1 MIPAVVVFILMLV
14 FKSGWLEF
22 YGDWEQS
29 TSLALGFI
37 LLFAA
42 LFGKQVSRLKLPQ
55 ITGFI
60 AAGIL
65 CGPYVLKFL
74 SLTDVHGLQ
83 LFDGLALSLIALTA
97 GGEMRIPRLRGSWK
111 AIGTV
116 VFSQTL
122 VIMAGFM
129 LLGWI
134 GRSFLPF
141 FAGMTSGQSLAYA
154 LLLGTLATATSPS
167 TTIAVLTES
176 QAAGRCTDLILSA
189 AVVKDFFV
197 IMLFAFS
204 LSLAESLSTPE
215 LGIDFMAVLH
225 VLKDIGVSVLIG
237 LAVGGGIILYLKFIR
252 REMTIFILSIAFF
265 TYQITHGFG
274 FHPLLICLIAGFMV
288 QNVSAQGDS
297 LIQAIEKISLPVY
310 VVFFAISGA
319 SLDLGALRAGWLFA
333 LVYVV
338 WRGALK
344 FVGTYW
350 GSRWSR
356 QSREIR
362 RFGWAGFISQAG
374 VALGMAIIIEDT
386 FPSWGGEF
394 KTLVLAVIAVNQIVG
409 PVLLQK
415 LLIKVGEAGK
425 KIPLKPVSRFALY
438 GSEEGRAAE

>member
-1 MIPAVVVFILMLV
+1 MIPAAVVFVLMLV
-14 FKSGWLEF
+14 LKSGWLAP
-22 YGDWEQS
+22 YGDWTQS
-29 TSLALGFI
+29 ASLALGFI

-42 LFGKQVSRLKLPQ
+42 LFGKQINRLKLPQ

-60 AAGIL
+60 MAGIL
-65 CGPYVLKFL
+65 CGPHVLRFL
-74 SLTDVHGLQ
+74 SITDVHGLQ

-97 GGEMRIPRLRGSWK
+97 GGEMRIAQLRGRLRSIS
-111 AIGTV
+111 AV
-116 VFSQTL
+116 VISQTV
-122 VIMAGFM
+122 VIMAGF
-129 LLGWI
+129 LVLGWA

-141 FAGMTSGQSLAYA
+141 FAGRTPGQSLAYA

-167 TTIAVLTES
+167 TTIAVITETK
-176 QAAGRCTDLILSA
+176 AAGRCTDLILSA

-204 LSLAESLSTPE
+204 LSLAESWAAPE
-215 LGIDFMAVLH
+215 LGMNFGSVLM
-225 VLKDIGVSVLIG
+225 VLQDIGVSVLIG

-265 TYQITHGFG
+265 TYQISHGFG
-274 FHPLLICLIAGFMV
+274 FHPLLICLIAGFLV
-288 QNVSAQGDS
+288 QNVSSQGDS
-297 LIQAIEKISLPVY
+297 LIQAIEKISLPVF

-344 FVGTYW
+344 FAGTYW
-350 GSRWSR
+350 GARWAGESKTI
-356 QSREIR
+356 Q
-362 RFGWAGFISQAG
+362 RFGWTGFISQAG

-394 KTLVLAVIAVNQIVG
+394 KVLVLSVIAVNQIIG
-409 PVLLQK
+409 PILLQK
-415 LLIKVGEAGK
+415 LLVRVDEAGK
-425 KIPLKPVSRFALY
+425 KIPAKPISRFAFY
-438 GSEEGRAAE
+438 GGAADPSEE

>member
-1 MIPAVVVFILMLV
+1 MIPAVVVFILMLLL
-14 FKSGWLEF
+14 KSGWLAP
-22 YGDWEQS
+22 YGNWGQS
-29 TSLALGFI
+29 TALALGFI

-60 AAGIL
+60 VAGIL

-74 SLTDVHGLQ
+74 SITDVQNLQ

-97 GGEMRIPRLRGSWK
+97 GGEMRIPQIRGSLK

-129 LLGWI
+129 LLGWL

-141 FAGMTSGQSLAYA
+141 LSGMTPGQSLAYA
-154 LLLGTLATATSPS
+154 VLLGTLATATSPS
-167 TTIAVLTES
+167 TTIAVIMETK
-176 QAAGRCTDLILSA
+176 AAGRYTDLILSA

-204 LSLAESLSTPE
+204 LSLAESLLSPE
-215 LGIDFMAVLH
+215 LGMNLGSVLH
-225 VLKDIGVSVLIG
+225 VLKDIGGSILIG

-252 REMTIFILSIAFF
+252 REMAIFILSIAFF

-274 FHPLLICLIAGFMV
+274 FHPLLICLIAGFLV

-297 LIQAIEKISLPVY
+297 LIQEIEKISLPVY

-319 SLDLGALRAGWLFA
+319 SLDLGALKAGWLFA
-333 LVYVV
+333 LIYVV
-338 WRGALK
+338 WRGILK

-350 GSRWSR
+350 GSRWSGQNR
-356 QSREIR
+356 DMQW
-362 RFGWAGFISQAG
+362 FGWAGFISQAG
-374 VALGMAIIIEDT
+374 VALGMAIIIENE

-394 KTLVLAVIAVNQIVG
+394 KAMVLAVIAVNQIIG

-415 LLIKVGEAGK
+415 LLVKVGEVGK
-425 KIPLKPVSRFALY
+425 KIPVNSISRFSY
-438 GSEEGRAAE
+438 SGGEEASPEK